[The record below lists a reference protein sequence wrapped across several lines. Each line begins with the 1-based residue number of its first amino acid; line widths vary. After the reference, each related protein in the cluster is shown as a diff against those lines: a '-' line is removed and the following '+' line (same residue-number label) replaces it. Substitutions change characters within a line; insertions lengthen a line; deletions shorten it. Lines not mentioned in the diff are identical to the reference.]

1 MKTSVVAPA
10 VPANARRDFRLVIV
24 GIGNTLLSDEGIGV
38 HVIRRLRHLVPPR
51 NGIEL
56 VDGGTLSFNLLP
68 VIESTACLIA
78 VDAADFDMLP
88 GSVRCLVGDDFD
100 RFLGRAR
107 HTAHEVGLRE
117 LLDMARLGGHLPGRR
132 ALVGVQPQRI
142 DWGEE
147 PTELV
152 AAAIPTAADLALA
165 LADEWLRLASIAGVH
180 DA

>member
-1 MKTSVVAPA
+1 MKTSAPA
-10 VPANARRDFRLVIV
+10 PAAPGSVCGRFRPVIV
-24 GIGNTLLSDEGIGV
+24 GIGNTLLGDEGIGV
-38 HVIRRLRHLVPPR
+38 HVVRRLRHLVPADS
-51 NGIEL
+51 GIEL

-78 VDAADFDMLP
+78 VDAADFGELP
-88 GSVRCLVGDDFD
+88 GSVHCLVGDDFD
-100 RFLGRAR
+100 RFLGRSR

-117 LLDMARLGGHLPGRR
+117 LLDMARLGGRLPGRR

-152 AAAIPTAADLALA
+152 AAAIPAAADLALG
-165 LADEWLRLASIAGVH
+165 LADEWCRLPPLEGVH